1 MSKLYVFTGPTLSP
15 DDGRAIL
22 DAVYLPPVSQGDVY
36 SLCREAPWGIGIID
50 GYFERVPAVWH
61 KEILWAMDHGIH
73 VFGAASLGALRA
85 AELAA
90 FGMEGIG
97 AVFEAFRDG
106 VLEDDDEVVVLHGP
120 AETGYQAVSE
130 ALVNIRATLAAAETA
145 GIIAPATRETLIRF
159 AKQCHY
165 ADRNYPGL
173 LQQAAAQG
181 LATAEL
187 AALATWLPE
196 HSVNQKRLDALALLA
211 YMQERRITHPEPK
224 QVSFTFQHT
233 DAWEQVRRQID
244 RRPLDDRP
252 GADTYQPDAVL
263 DELRVR
269 GKNAYQQERREALL
283 RKLALALAEQ
293 ENMQVETAL
302 LEKTIVA
309 FCREH
314 NLITSAALTGWLQQ
328 QQLSPAEYE
337 WLMKDE
343 AKVRRIMQ
351 IMAADLD
358 RHLPPQLRLSGQY
371 GSLAQRA
378 RHKQQMLALYGLENP
393 KLSDTGL
400 DGAGLWRWYF
410 EEQLGCPVPA
420 NLRHYAKELDCDSQ
434 GILQRLLLREFCF
447 LRLLRDSDEIE
458 EGRSLGSQRRTK

>member
-1 MSKLYVFTGPTLSP
+1 MTKLYVFTGPTLSP

-36 SLCREAPWGIGIID
+36 SLCRETPWGIGIID
-50 GYFERVPAVWH
+50 GYFERIPAVWH

-97 AVFEAFRDG
+97 AVFEAFRSG

-145 GIIAPATRETLIRF
+145 GIITPATREGFIRL

-165 ADRNYPGL
+165 ADRNYPLL

-187 AALATWLPE
+187 DALETWLPE
-196 HSVNQKRLDALALLA
+196 NSVNQKRLDALALLA
-211 YMQERRITHPEPK
+211 YMQERRTTHPEPK

-244 RRPLDDRP
+244 RRPLDGRP

-263 DELRVR
+263 DELRVQ

-302 LEKTIVA
+302 LERTIVA

-314 NLITSAALTGWLQQ
+314 NLINSAALNGWLEQ
-328 QQLSPAEYE
+328 QQLTPAEYE
-337 WLMKDE
+337 LLMKDE

-358 RHLPPQLRLSGQY
+358 RHLPRQLRLSGQY

-378 RHKQQMLALYGLENP
+378 RHKQQMLALHGLENP
-393 KLSDTGL
+393 KLSNTGL
-400 DGAGLWRWYF
+400 DEAGLWRWYF
-410 EEQLGCPVPA
+410 EEHLGCPVPA
-420 NLRHYAKELDCDSQ
+420 NLLHYAKELDCDSQ
-434 GILQRLLLREFCF
+434 GILQRLILREFCF
-447 LRLLRDSDEIE
+447 LFLKS
-458 EGRSLGSQRRTK
+458 